1 MTGYDFEA
9 VKVLVVDD
17 SRPMRSLI
25 KSFLIG
31 FGVKE
36 MFEAN
41 DANEGYYTVKEVDP
55 DIVITDWRMP
65 PTDGIELV
73 RQIRSDEDSPTP
85 YLPIIMLTG
94 FTELH
99 RVKQARDTGV
109 TALLAKPISAAAL
122 YRRLC
127 TVIDDHR
134 PFVRVGDFFG
144 PDRRALRREEFYF
157 GVERRM
163 NTSEQYVWPK
173 NQIKSFLR
181 NGFRAK
187 FGNLAPP
194 HLKKRF
200 TCAKS
205 C

>member
-41 DANEGYYTVKEVDP
+41 DANEGYGAVKETDP

-73 RQIRSDEDSPTP
+73 RQIRSDEDSPNP

-99 RVKQARDTGV
+99 RVKQARDAGV
-109 TALLAKPISAAAL
+109 TAFLAKPISAAAL

-127 TVIDDHR
+127 TVIDDQR

-144 PDRRALRREEFYF
+144 PDRRALRRDEPYL

-163 NTSEQYVWPK
+163 NV
-173 NQIKSFLR
+173 
-181 NGFRAK
+181 
-187 FGNLAPP
+187 
-194 HLKKRF
+194 
-200 TCAKS
+200 
-205 C
+205 

>member
-41 DANEGYYTVKEVDP
+41 DANEGYHTVKEVDP

-73 RQIRSDEDSPTP
+73 RQIRSDEDSPNP

-99 RVKQARDTGV
+99 RVKQARDAGV
-109 TALLAKPISAAAL
+109 TAFLAKPISAAAL

-127 TVIDDHR
+127 TVIDDQR

-144 PDRRALRREEFYF
+144 PDRRALRREEPYL

-163 NTSEQYVWPK
+163 NTTE
-173 NQIKSFLR
+173 
-181 NGFRAK
+181 
-187 FGNLAPP
+187 
-194 HLKKRF
+194 
-200 TCAKS
+200 
-205 C
+205 

>member
-1 MTGYDFEA
+1 M
-9 VKVLVVDD
+9 
-17 SRPMRSLI
+17 
-25 KSFLIG
+25 
-31 FGVKE
+31 
-36 MFEAN
+36 
-41 DANEGYYTVKEVDP
+41 
-55 DIVITDWRMP
+55 
-65 PTDGIELV
+65 

-109 TALLAKPISAAAL
+109 TAFLAKPISAAAL

-144 PDRRALRREEFYF
+144 PDRFALRREASYL

-163 NTSEQYVWPK
+163 NTIE
-173 NQIKSFLR
+173 
-181 NGFRAK
+181 
-187 FGNLAPP
+187 
-194 HLKKRF
+194 
-200 TCAKS
+200 
-205 C
+205 